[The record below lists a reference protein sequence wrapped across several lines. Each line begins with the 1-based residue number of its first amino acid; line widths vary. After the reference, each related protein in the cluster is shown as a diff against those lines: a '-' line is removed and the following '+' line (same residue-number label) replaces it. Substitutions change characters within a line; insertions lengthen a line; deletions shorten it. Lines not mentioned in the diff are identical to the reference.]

1 VDGWLKLESTLRK
14 TRRDFSCLCVSGI
27 TREFSIQIRH
37 VMGSCSL
44 PPIPTVEYG
53 QYQKAGELGERYED
67 FRVLVHLCEKMG
79 SRGQLRDYMTRFSDR
94 VRSGHIVT

>member
-1 VDGWLKLESTLRK
+1 MNFLFKY
-14 TRRDFSCLCVSGI
+14 
-27 TREFSIQIRH
+27 
-37 VMGSCSL
+37 VMYGVL
-44 PPIPTVEYG
+44 FPAPHPPTCMFTCTCTVEYG